1 MRARGPAGR
10 LPPSVQND
18 ARQPSKGDGSRG
30 RDHSQDGM
38 STTPSGTNNDSPVAM
53 CRMNKRTIIIS
64 LCVARQKKSGSS
76 SSFDDTPSHNHQF
89 SRLPS
94 VTNQRQV
101 CYRKSGWVEP
111 QSISLLAGSGASTNR
126 YYWTKTISVF
136 LTICAYCTTALT
148 GIGRLRAGLA
158 GWRPGPDLFLPCHHH
173 YHHNSSIPA
182 VLLLRED
189 HHKKAGGLT
198 TMELSDAALWFVRS
212 T

>member
-111 QSISLLAGSGASTNR
+111 QSISLLAG
-126 YYWTKTISVF
+126 
-136 LTICAYCTTALT
+136 
-148 GIGRLRAGLA
+148 RLRGVNKQILLDENDIGLSYY
-158 GWRPGPDLFLPCHHH
+158 LC
-173 YHHNSSIPA
+173 
-182 VLLLRED
+182 LLYDCSDGDREIESRTSW
-189 HHKKAGGLT
+189 L
-198 TMELSDAALWFVRS
+198 AAWS
-212 T
+212 